1 MTFWIV
7 GEESWC
13 VENLPKTTFPLL
25 LYKLFHHLK
34 PENLV
39 SGFRAT
45 SIVPLERNEVSKR
58 LPGAHDTTNVNEFS
72 FNQSVLGV
80 FKENCGVGQK
90 KQEKRKRGKQIE
102 PGKQVRADDLL
113 SEDEENEKPTSS
125 EWKARKKRKVS
136 RKVDKDENEDVW
148 ICESFTV
155 TAAFLRSKLISSVL

>member
-72 FNQSVLGV
+72 FNQSVLAV

-102 PGKQVRADDLL
+102 CELMICYQRTRKMKNQHLQNGKH
-113 SEDEENEKPTSS
+113 
-125 EWKARKKRKVS
+125 KRKGKFQEKS
-136 RKVDKDENEDVW
+136 TKMKMRMCGFAN
-148 ICESFTV
+148 I
-155 TAAFLRSKLISSVL
+155 LL

>member
-1 MTFWIV
+1 MAFWIV

-13 VENLPKTTFPLL
+13 IENLPKTAFPLL

-80 FKENCGVGQK
+80 FKENCGAGQK
-90 KQEKRKRGKQIE
+90 KQEKRKRQKQIE
-102 PGKQVRADDLL
+102 PGKQVRADNLL
-113 SEDEENEKPTSS
+113 SEDEENENQHLQNGKH
-125 EWKARKKRKVS
+125 KRKGKFQEQSTKMKMRMCGFV
-136 RKVDKDENEDVW
+136 N
-148 ICESFTV
+148 
-155 TAAFLRSKLISSVL
+155 LLL